1 MRYTQALAIAAAAT
15 WITRAFIE
23 PLERPY
29 FFAAFPAVVLAAL
42 LGGTGPGVV
51 CVAAYTAAA
60 AWLFVEPVGSLV
72 ISTAP
77 AAYRLLLFSASA
89 LLVAA
94 LSGRLRTALR
104 RERALREQA
113 EREVRARAAAERAL
127 RLASERIEGLQTLTA
142 ALSAAHTT
150 GEVSA
155 ALFGSALSLVGAR
168 LGSICLRRG
177 EDELAVAH
185 GSATSPRDAPPA
197 FEIVPLAAA
206 VPVAEA
212 ARTGRAVWLRAHAAF
227 EEREPQLGAAR
238 GPGWGGGDGAWACI
252 PVRIEGIVAGVLAFS
267 WAEPRDFDDEERAF
281 VESVAALGAQA
292 LARAGLFEA
301 EQAAR
306 RRAQDAEDAAR
317 RAVAVQDELLG
328 IVGHDLRTPL
338 SAIVMGTSVARQAAA
353 DPRQRAA
360 LERVRQ
366 SAARMTALIADLLD
380 LARARQGLGMTV
392 VPRPVALADVCAQA
406 ISELEQ
412 VHPGRTIRLVAR
424 GEQRAHADP
433 SRVHQAVSNLV
444 ANALRHGAAEGEVTV
459 EAGGDDETAA
469 IRVHNRGD
477 PIPPEEVAGIFE
489 PFGRGR
495 AGASPAGSVGLGLF
509 IVAAIARA
517 HGGTISVESSESAG
531 TTFTLS
537 FPRRARAGEERP
549 ELRSA
554 PIG

>member
-1 MRYTQALAIAAAAT
+1 VRYTQALVIAAAAV
-15 WITRAFIE
+15 WLTRAFIE

-51 CVAAYTAAA
+51 CVAAYTGAA
-60 AWLFVEPVGSLV
+60 AWLFVEPMGSLA
-72 ISTAP
+72 IATAP
-77 AAYRLLLFSASA
+77 AAYRLLIFSASA

-94 LSGRLRTALR
+94 LSGRLRTAIR

-127 RLASERIEGLQTLTA
+127 RLASARIEGLQTLTA

-185 GSATSPRDAPPA
+185 GSAASPRDAPPA

-212 ARTGRAVWLRAHAAF
+212 ARTGRAVWLRAPAAF
-227 EEREPQLGAAR
+227 EEREPQLDAAR
-238 GPGWGGGDGAWACI
+238 DRGWGGDGAWACI
-252 PVRIEGIVAGVLAFS
+252 PMRLEGIVAGVLAFS

-338 SAIVMGTSVARQAAA
+338 SAIVMGTSVARQAAVDA
-353 DPRQRAA
+353 RQRAA

-366 SAARMTALIADLLD
+366 SAGRMTALIADLLD

-412 VHPGRTIRLVAR
+412 VHPGRSIRLVAR

-433 SRVHQAVSNLV
+433 SRMHQAVSNLV

-477 PIPPEEVAGIFE
+477 PIPPEEIAGIFE

-537 FPRRARAGEERP
+537 FPRHARAGEEQP

>member
-1 MRYTQALAIAAAAT
+1 VRYAQAFAIAAAAAWLT
-15 WITRAFIE
+15 HAFIV

-42 LGGTGPGVV
+42 LGGTGPGVF

-60 AWLFVEPVGSLV
+60 AWLFVEPMGSLA
-72 ISTAP
+72 IATAP

-185 GSATSPRDAPPA
+185 GSTASPGDAPPA

-212 ARTGRAVWLRAHAAF
+212 ARTGRAVWLRAPAAF
-227 EEREPQLGAAR
+227 EEREPLAAAR
-238 GPGWGGGDGAWACI
+238 DRGWGGHGAWACI
-252 PVRIEGIVAGVLAFS
+252 PMRIEGIVAGVLAFS
-267 WAEPRDFDDEERAF
+267 WTEPRDFDDEERAF

-306 RRAQDAEDAAR
+306 RRAQDAEEAAR

-338 SAIVMGTSVARQAAA
+338 SAIVMGTSVARQAAVDA
-353 DPRQRAA
+353 RQRTA

-412 VHPGRTIRLVAR
+412 VHPGRTIRFVRTTNRPLTRSTRWRVLSRYAFR
-424 GEQRAHADP
+424 RWPG
-433 SRVHQAVSNLV
+433 SRV
-444 ANALRHGAAEGEVTV
+444 
-459 EAGGDDETAA
+459 
-469 IRVHNRGD
+469 
-477 PIPPEEVAGIFE
+477 
-489 PFGRGR
+489 
-495 AGASPAGSVGLGLF
+495 
-509 IVAAIARA
+509 
-517 HGGTISVESSESAG
+517 
-531 TTFTLS
+531 
-537 FPRRARAGEERP
+537 
-549 ELRSA
+549 
-554 PIG
+554 

>member
-1 MRYTQALAIAAAAT
+1 MRYTQALAIAAAAV

-42 LGGTGPGVV
+42 LGGMGPGVV

-60 AWLFVEPVGSLV
+60 AWLFVEPMGSLA
-72 ISTAP
+72 IATAP

-155 ALFGSALSLVGAR
+155 ALIGSAPSLVGAR

-185 GSATSPRDAPPA
+185 GSAACPRDAPPA
-197 FEIVPLAAA
+197 FEVMPLDAA

-212 ARTGRAVWLRAHAAF
+212 ARTGRAVWVRAPGAF
-227 EEREPQLGAAR
+227 EEREPLAAAR
-238 GPGWGGGDGAWACI
+238 DRGWGGDGARACI
-252 PVRIEGIVAGVLAFS
+252 PMRIEGIVAGVLAFS

-338 SAIVMGTSVARQAAA
+338 SAIVMGTSVARQAAV

-392 VPRPVALADVCAQA
+392 VPRPVALADICAQA

-424 GEQRAHADP
+424 GEQRALADP

-477 PIPPEEVAGIFE
+477 PIPPEEITGIFE

-537 FPRRARAGEERP
+537 FPRHARAVEERP
-549 ELRSA
+549 ELRAA